1 MYEIQESSQHG
12 SYKEEHDNYDLMRIV
27 VVCLGAKG
35 EKSGNPMIRLLGR
48 LFSQTISKEEKIK
61 MLPKEFN
68 IAVTETI
75 SQEVTTMCNLSAG
88 IYSRGMQKGRQE
100 GIVTGEKNKALEIAK
115 TMIQNGLAPEL
126 IVKCTGLTL
135 TDVDALKAQAAQ
147 A

>member
-1 MYEIQESSQHG
+1 MPNSAFNPLDEPSRELL
-12 SYKEEHDNYDLMRIV
+12 HDPSRELLDNHSKNP
-27 VVCLGAKG
+27 LGNRD
-35 EKSGNPMIRLLGR
+35 NPMIRLPGR